1 MVLFVSVPKRSATWV
16 SALTE
21 MAAIQNNGDDTWKL
35 FAQMRQG
42 VFPVSSW
49 FYLLFPRGF
58 LFRILPISFIQQLAQ
73 LKIINL
79 FNFIDQL
86 WVFFGPPKI
95 KLSFFCVVRKN
106 FHTLVPQD
114 EFWLTFKSMR
124 DKYLSYTSKVPKV
137 QFIVAKLFCQKL
149 IVNSP
154 SVLRFLMNKHFL
166 CLTIPETNRPINRE
180 QLPAHNKKHHV

>member
-21 MAAIQNNGDDTWKL
+21 MTAIQNNGDDTWKL

-49 FYLLFPRGF
+49 FYLLFPWGF

-86 WVFFGPPKI
+86 WVFFGPQRLNILFFVLFEKTFTLQSRRTNSGWHLNRWEINTSHIPLKYPKSNSLLQNYFA
-95 KLSFFCVVRKN
+95 KNLSL
-106 FHTLVPQD
+106 TLPQCSD
-114 EFWLTFKSMR
+114 F
-124 DKYLSYTSKVPKV
+124 
-137 QFIVAKLFCQKL
+137 
-149 IVNSP
+149 
-154 SVLRFLMNKHFL
+154 
-166 CLTIPETNRPINRE
+166 
-180 QLPAHNKKHHV
+180 